1 MPDSG
6 EVKGQG
12 DVKQLMRGA
21 RNAMASCL
29 SVTADDRVTLVCD
42 ESTLKVAAA
51 LLQAAEETGA
61 EIRCFVLERH
71 VPRPAVKLPPDIVR
85 ALEKS
90 TVSIYACHPQ
100 EGEVPHRFEL
110 IEMVK
115 PLKLRHAHMIQI
127 TEDAMMQGMLSDYR
141 QVAKLNDIM
150 VERVGRAGSVRV
162 TSRVGTDVSVTLDP
176 AEPWESSAGV
186 IEPGRWLNLP
196 NGEILTCPAAVD
208 GIFVCDGVVPAADQP
223 ERFDI
228 GRKPLRFEV
237 AGGRL
242 VSLTGGPGDLAE
254 RVLATIRAGTNL
266 DRIGMFAVG
275 TNFELLMPIGDAI
288 QDLFI
293 PGAYFSFGRS
303 PASGGAKPSWEAS
316 AQLTFTGRKTT
327 LELDGF
333 PVIRDGRYDPR
344 ILAETES

>member
-12 DVKQLMRGA
+12 DVTQLMRGA

-29 SVTADDRVTLVCD
+29 SVTADDRITLICD
-42 ESTLKVAAA
+42 ESTLTVAAA
-51 LLQAAEETGA
+51 LLQAAEATGA
-61 EIRCFVLERH
+61 QTQCFVLERH
-71 VPRPAVKLPPDIVR
+71 VVRPAGKLPPEIVR

-90 TVSIYACHPQ
+90 SVSIYACRPQ

-110 IEMVK
+110 IEMVG

-141 QVAKLNDIM
+141 RVARLNEIM
-150 VERVGRAGSVRV
+150 IQRVSRAASVRV
-162 TSRVGTDVSVTLDP
+162 TSSVGTDVSVTLDP
-176 AEPWESSAGV
+176 TEEWESSAGV

-196 NGEILTCPAAVD
+196 NGEILTCPAAVE
-208 GIFVCDGVVPAADQP
+208 GIFVCDGVVPVAEQP

-228 GRKPLRFEV
+228 GRKPLRIEV
-237 AGGRL
+237 GAGRL
-242 VSLTGGPGDLAE
+242 VDITGGPGDVAE
-254 RVLATIRAGTNL
+254 SVLATIRAGVNL

-303 PASGGAKPSWEAS
+303 PASGSAKPSWEAS

-327 LELDGF
+327 VELDGF
-333 PVIRDGRYDPR
+333 PVIKDGRYDPR
-344 ILAETES
+344 ILAETEN